1 MMSLFASDILQLAPP
16 GSVVDIAITK
26 HARFLDKSG
35 ELAQHY
41 PGVQEQ
47 VYLTGYDTL
56 VRILDTK
63 YYPVAYTLEPLQ
75 VFFESNRI
83 WCMLRTGDEW
93 GGREAQMAYLEAIKR
108 GDREVEGC
116 KKEWGERIKFMVG
129 PEAFW
134 GQLEELTKTR
144 WAGQWFR
151 GTCKL
156 DAGKGSGETAR
167 RGSPWRATN

>member
-1 MMSLFASDILQLAPP
+1 MSLFASEILHLAPP

-75 VFFESNRI
+75 AFFESNRI
-83 WCMLRTGDEW
+83 WCMFRTGDEW
-93 GGREAQMAYLEAIKR
+93 GGREAQRAYLEAIKR

-116 KKEWGERIKFMVG
+116 KKEWGERIEFMDNDLGEPVSSTLVR
-129 PEAFW
+129 EAAKRQDGEVLGGLLTEKVKNW
-134 GQLEELTKTR
+134 VLER
-144 WAGQWFR
+144 
-151 GTCKL
+151 KL
-156 DAGKGSGETAR
+156 YT
-167 RGSPWRATN
+167 